1 MNKPL
6 SKKER
11 LETLKNREQR
21 IEIYLRR
28 LKEAEQNLRET
39 REQIEILE
47 KEIQREKLPELWDVY
62 YDNHAGI
69 RILIVPVGKN
79 KMSWTGLDGDALR
92 HWLVHEKMIDGLSA
106 AEMKERLANF
116 VFYKNISKEIKEL
129 L

>member
-11 LETLKNREQR
+11 LETLKNKEQR

-62 YDNHAGI
+62 CDNHAGI
-69 RILIVPVGKN
+69 RILIVPVGKD
-79 KMSWTGLDGDALR
+79 KISWTGLDNVALK
-92 HWLVHEKMIDGLSA
+92 HWYVHEKMIDGLSA